1 MIHSSFYK
9 NNTVEDIIRESVKD
23 TKLNIQKSRRDWV
36 RKMLDYYGGNYTRQ
50 YIEDYFNSDAFREIP
65 CYNANFTRRFINKMS
80 RIYTV
85 GADRNVSKQYDL
97 LTIKKD
103 ARMKHVERMTR
114 LMGTVATQ
122 VIYKEFNGMPYFD
135 YRPVYY
141 FDVHLD
147 DPFTPSSIMYP
158 LLMQPEDISYSQNL
172 EWAYWDKEVYIH
184 YDHNGS
190 IIEEYKHGYGVL
202 PFVFTHREEQVD
214 EFFVDGANDIVDCN
228 EQVNI
233 AMTEMQLGLRF
244 QMFGQPFM
252 TGVDSDKR
260 IERAGSDQILDLP
273 EGATY
278 GIASPAGDIN
288 AVIENIKFQ
297 LDLVAQNN
305 HLYVQFAQDGGETPS
320 GIALK
325 IKDLERFEDY
335 QDDIELWKMYEHELY
350 YIEKA
355 IANYNGITLPEK
367 LKLDFNEPEYP
378 KTVSDQISLDEHRLN
393 HFMLDEPDLLMEYNK
408 DLSRKEA
415 EKIIER
421 NKEAMAEPNEEEMVN
436 NYAKAIKENNGK
448 QKNEENDDKEP
459 EKEENY
465 K

>member
-1 MIHSSFYK
+1 MISTTFTQ
-9 NNTVEDIIRESVKD
+9 NVTVEDIINDSVQEN
-23 TKLNIQKSRRDWV
+23 KLENQKGRRDWV
-36 RKMLDYYGGNYTRQ
+36 RKMLDYYGGNHTNQ
-50 YIEDYFNSDAFREIP
+50 YIEDYFSSSAFQEIP
-65 CYNANFTRRFINKMS
+65 CYNANFTRRFVNKMS

-85 GADRNVSKQYDL
+85 GANRNVNKQYDQ

-122 VIYKEFNGMPYFD
+122 VIYKEFHGMPYFD

-141 FDVHLD
+141 FDVYLK
-147 DPFTPSSIMYP
+147 DPFTPAAIMYP
-158 LLMQPEDISYSQNL
+158 LLMQPEDISYTPKM
-172 EWAYWDKEVYIH
+172 EWAYWDDSLYVH
-184 YDHNGS
+184 YDSEGN
-190 IIEEYKHGYGVL
+190 ILDEYEHGYGVM
-202 PFVFTHREEQVD
+202 PFIFTHREEQID

-260 IERAGSDQILDLP
+260 IERVGSDQILDLP

-278 GIASPAGDIN
+278 NIASPSGDIN

-335 QDDIELWKMYEHELY
+335 QDDIELWRMYEHELY
-350 YIEKA
+350 HVERH
-355 IANYNGITLPEK
+355 IAEYNNIKLPET

-378 KTVSDQISLDEHRLN
+378 KTVQDQILLDEHRIK
-393 HFMLDEPDLLMEYNK
+393 HHMIDEADLLMSYNG
-408 DLSRKEA
+408 DLTRKEA
-415 EKIIER
+415 EKIIQK
-421 NKEAMAEPNEEEMVN
+421 NKEAMEDPHYAAMQGNPVEQITETEGVEEYDKDEDNE
-436 NYAKAIKENNGK
+436 
-448 QKNEENDDKEP
+448 
-459 EKEENY
+459 
-465 K
+465 

>member
-1 MIHSSFYK
+1 MISTTFMQK
-9 NNTVEDIIRESVKD
+9 TVEDIITDSVKES
-23 TKLNIQKSRRDWV
+23 KLENQRRRRNWV
-36 RKMLDYYGGNYTRQ
+36 RKMLNYYGGNATNK
-50 YIEDYFNSDAFREIP
+50 YIENYFAADAFKEIP
-65 CYNANFTRRFINKMS
+65 CYNANFTRRFVNKMS

-85 GADRNVSKQYDL
+85 GANRNVNKQYDQ

-122 VIYKEFNGMPYFD
+122 IIYKEHNGMAYFD

-141 FDVHLD
+141 FNVHLS
-147 DPFTPSSIMYP
+147 DPFTPSAIMYP
-158 LLMQPEDISYSQNL
+158 LLMQPDDVSYVEKC
-172 EWAYWDKEVYIH
+172 EWAYWDESIYAH
-184 YDHNGS
+184 YDENGN
-190 IIEEYKHGYGVL
+190 IVEEYEHGYGVL
-202 PFVFTHREEQVD
+202 PFMFTHREEQID
-214 EFFVDGANDIVDCN
+214 EFYVDGANDIVDCN

-260 IERAGSDQILDLP
+260 IERAGSDQIIDLP
-273 EGATY
+273 EGATF
-278 GIASPAGDIN
+278 GIVSPAGNIES
-288 AVIENIKFQ
+288 VIENIKFQ
-297 LDLVAQNN
+297 VDLVAQNN

-335 QDDIELWKMYEHELY
+335 QDDLELWRMYEHELY
-350 YIEKA
+350 YIERE
-355 IANYNGITLPEK
+355 IAAYNNIKLPEK

-378 KTVSDQISLDEHRLN
+378 KTVQDQILLDEHRLR
-393 HFMLDEPDLLMEYNK
+393 HHMLDEVDLLMEYNN

-415 EKIIER
+415 EKIVEK
-421 NKEAMAEPNEEEMVN
+421 NKEAMQDPHLEAMEQGEYEVVESESEELTN
-436 NYAKAIKENNGK
+436 
-448 QKNEENDDKEP
+448 
-459 EKEENY
+459 
-465 K
+465 

>member
-1 MIHSSFYK
+1 MIY
-9 NNTVEDIIRESVKD
+9 NNNMTVEEIIQQSVKESKQL
-23 TKLNIQKSRRDWV
+23 TQKKRREWV
-36 RKMLDYYGGNYTRQ
+36 RRLLNYYGGNGTNK
-50 YIEDYFNSDAFREIP
+50 YIENYFNSSAFQEVP

-85 GADRNVSKQYDL
+85 GTNRNVNNEYDL

-103 ARMKHVERMTR
+103 ARFKHVERMTR

-141 FDVHLD
+141 FDVHLSD
-147 DPFTPSSIMYP
+147 AFTPSAIMYP
-158 LLMQPEDISYSQNL
+158 LLMQPDDVSFIEKC
-172 EWAYWDKEVYIH
+172 EWAYWDNSVYIH
-184 YDHNGS
+184 YDEDGN
-190 IIEEYKHGYGVL
+190 IIDEYEHGYGVL
-202 PFVFTHREEQVD
+202 PFVFTHREEQID

-244 QMFGQPFM
+244 QMFGQPYM

-260 IERAGSDQILDLP
+260 IERAGSDQIIDLP
-273 EGATY
+273 EGATFD
-278 GIASPAGDIN
+278 IVSPQGNIES
-288 AVIENIKFQ
+288 VIENIKFQ
-297 LDLVAQNN
+297 VDLVAQNN

-335 QDDIELWKMYEHELY
+335 QDDLELWRMYEHEFY
-350 YIEKA
+350 NVERE
-355 IANYNGITLPEK
+355 IAAYNNIKLPDK
-367 LKLDFNEPEYP
+367 LKLDFKEPEYP
-378 KTVSDQISLDEHRLN
+378 KTVQDQILLDEHRLK
-393 HFMLDEPDLLMEYNK
+393 HHMLDEVDLLMEYNN

-415 EKIIER
+415 EKIVEK
-421 NKEAMAEPNEEEMVN
+421 NKESRQEAMDNMFPNGNPLQNEES
-436 NYAKAIKENNGK
+436 
-448 QKNEENDDKEP
+448 EES
-459 EKEENY
+459 KEESEE
-465 K
+465 

>member
-1 MIHSSFYK
+1 MIYDSK
-9 NNTVEDIIRESVKD
+9 MTVEEIIAQSVKD
-23 TKLNIQKSRRDWV
+23 AKQSNQQKRREWV
-36 RKMLDYYGGNYTRQ
+36 RRMLNYYGGNATGN
-50 YIEDYFNSDAFREIP
+50 YIKDYFAADAFREIP

-85 GADRNVSKQYDL
+85 GTNRNVNRQYDL

-122 VIYKEFNGMPYFD
+122 VIYKEINGMPYFD

-141 FDVHLD
+141 FSVHLS
-147 DPFTPSSIMYP
+147 DPFTPSAIMYP
-158 LLMQPEDISYSQNL
+158 LLMKPDDISYVEKC
-172 EWAYWDKEVYIH
+172 EWAYWDESIYAH
-184 YDHNGS
+184 YDEDGK
-190 IIEEYKHGYGVL
+190 IIEEYEHGYGVL
-202 PFVFTHREEQVD
+202 PFVFTHREEQID

-260 IERAGSDQILDLP
+260 IERAGSDQIIDLP
-273 EGATY
+273 EGATF
-278 GIASPAGDIN
+278 GIVSPAGNIES
-288 AVIENIKFQ
+288 VIENIKFQ
-297 LDLVAQNN
+297 VDLVAQNN

-335 QDDIELWKMYEHELY
+335 QDDLELWRMYEHELY
-350 YIEKA
+350 YVERE
-355 IANYNGITLPEK
+355 IAAYNNINLPEK

-378 KTVSDQISLDEHRLN
+378 KTVNDQILLDEHRLK
-393 HFMLDEPDLLMEYNK
+393 HHMLDEVDLLMEYNS

-415 EKIIER
+415 EKIIEK
-421 NKEAMAEPNEEEMVN
+421 NKESRQEAVNEMFNGN
-436 NYAKAIKENNGK
+436 NPLENKEN
-448 QKNEENDDKEP
+448 D
-459 EKEENY
+459 EKEEENANHSEI
-465 K
+465 

>member
-1 MIHSSFYK
+1 MI
-9 NNTVEDIIRESVKD
+9 NMTVEQIIAQSVKEA
-23 TKLNIQKSRRDWV
+23 KLQNQRERRNLI
-36 RKMLDYYGGNYTRQ
+36 RRMLNYYGGSNTEQ
-50 YIEDYFNSDAFREIP
+50 YIDPFFNSAAFQEIP
-65 CYNANFTRRFINKMS
+65 PYNANFTRRFINKMS

-85 GADRNVSKQYDL
+85 GANRNVSPQYDQ

-114 LMGTVATQ
+114 LLGTVATQ
-122 VIYKEFNGMPYFD
+122 VIYKESHGIPHFD

-141 FDVHLD
+141 FDVHLE

-158 LLMQPEDISYSQNL
+158 ILMHTDDISDTSKL
-172 EWAYWDKEVYIH
+172 EYAYWDNELYIQ
-184 YDHNGS
+184 YDEKGN
-190 IIEEYKHGYGVL
+190 ILEEYEHGYGIM
-202 PFVFTHREEQVD
+202 PFLFTHREEQID
-214 EFFVDGANDIVDCN
+214 EFFVDGAMDIVDCN

-278 GIASPAGDIN
+278 NIAAPQGDIQ

-335 QDDIELWKMYEHELY
+335 QDDIELWRMYEHDLY
-350 YIEKA
+350 HVEKH
-355 IANYNGITLPEK
+355 IAEYNNIRLPEM
-367 LKLDFNEPEYP
+367 LGLDFNEPEYP
-378 KTVSDQISLDEHRLN
+378 KTVQDQILLDEHRLKHHMIN
-393 HFMLDEPDLLMEYNK
+393 EVDLLMSYNGDLTQDEAAQIIQDNK
-408 DLSRKEA
+408 DFMEDPHYA
-415 EKIIER
+415 
-421 NKEAMAEPNEEEMVN
+421 AMEGKPVEETPETEEIQDN
-436 NYAKAIKENNGK
+436 NAG
-448 QKNEENDDKEP
+448 
-459 EKEENY
+459 
-465 K
+465 

>member
-1 MIHSSFYK
+1 MT
-9 NNTVEDIIRESVKD
+9 NMTVEDIIKKSI
-23 TKLNIQKSRRDWV
+23 TNAKLLTQKKRRDWV
-36 RKMLDYYGGNYTRQ
+36 RRLLNYYGGNATNQ
-50 YIEDYFNSDAFREIP
+50 YIENYFTADAFREIP

-85 GADRNVSKQYDL
+85 GANRNVNKQYDQ

-122 VIYKEFNGMPYFD
+122 VIYKEIYGEPCFD
-135 YRPVYY
+135 YRPIYY
-141 FDVHLD
+141 FNVHLK
-147 DPFTPSSIMYP
+147 DPFTPSAIMYP
-158 LLMQPEDISYSQNL
+158 LLMQPDDVSYVEKC
-172 EWAYWDKEVYIH
+172 EWAYWDESIYAH
-184 YDHNGS
+184 YDEDGN
-190 IIEEYKHGYGVL
+190 IIEEYEHGYGIL
-202 PFVFTHREEQVD
+202 PFIFTHREEQID

-260 IERAGSDQILDLP
+260 IERAGSDQIIDLP
-273 EGATY
+273 EGATF
-278 GIASPAGDIN
+278 GIVSPAGNIES
-288 AVIENIKFQ
+288 VIENIKFQ
-297 LDLVAQNN
+297 VDLVAQNN

-335 QDDIELWKMYEHELY
+335 QDDIELWRMYEHELY
-350 YIEKA
+350 YVEKE
-355 IANYNGITLPEK
+355 IAAFNNIKLPEK

-378 KTVSDQISLDEHRLN
+378 KTVNDQILLDEHRLK
-393 HFMLDEPDLLMEYNK
+393 HHMLDEVDLLMEYNN

-415 EKIIER
+415 EKIIEK
-421 NKEAMAEPNEEEMVN
+421 NKETRQEAVNEMFNGN
-436 NYAKAIKENNGK
+436 NPL
-448 QKNEENDDKEP
+448 ENDKEDEKVE
-459 EKEENY
+459 EKEGKEDNEVY
-465 K
+465 

>member
-1 MIHSSFYK
+1 MIYDQ
-9 NNTVEDIIRESVKD
+9 NMTVEQIITNSVKEL
-23 TKLNIQKSRRDWV
+23 KNVNRLKRREWV
-36 RKMLDYYGGNYTRQ
+36 RRMLNYYGGNATSQ
-50 YIEDYFNSDAFREIP
+50 YIDNYFNSSAFQEVP

-85 GADRNVSKQYDL
+85 GTSRNVGKQYDL

-122 VIYKEFNGMPYFD
+122 VIYKEVNGMPYFD

-141 FDVHLD
+141 FDVHLSD
-147 DPFTPSSIMYP
+147 SFTPSAIMYP
-158 LLMQPEDISYSQNL
+158 LLMQPEDMSLTNKC
-172 EWAYWDKEVYIH
+172 EWAYWDESIYAH
-184 YDHNGS
+184 YDEDGN
-190 IIEEYKHGYGVL
+190 IIDEYEHGYGVL
-202 PFVFTHREEQVD
+202 PFVFTHREEQID

-244 QMFGQPFM
+244 QMFGQPYM

-260 IERAGSDQILDLP
+260 IERAGSDQIIDLP
-273 EGATY
+273 EGATFD
-278 GIASPAGDIN
+278 IVSPQGNIES
-288 AVIENIKFQ
+288 VIENIKFQ
-297 LDLVAQNN
+297 VDLVAQNN

-335 QDDIELWKMYEHELY
+335 QDDLELWRMYEHEFY
-350 YIEKA
+350 HVERE
-355 IANYNGITLPEK
+355 IAAYNNIKLPEK
-367 LKLDFNEPEYP
+367 LKLDFKEPEYP
-378 KTVSDQISLDEHRLN
+378 KTVQDQVMLDEHRLK
-393 HFMLDEPDLLMEYNK
+393 HHMIDEADLLMEYNN

-415 EKIIER
+415 EKIVEKNR
-421 NKEAMAEPNEEEMVN
+421 EAMEDEHLQAMRGGE
-436 NYAKAIKENNGK
+436 I
-448 QKNEENDDKEP
+448 
-459 EKEENY
+459 EKEYED
-465 K
+465 KD

>member
-1 MIHSSFYK
+1 M
-9 NNTVEDIIRESVKD
+9 TVEDIIKKSTTD
-23 TKLNIQKSRRDWV
+23 AKLLTQKKRRDWV
-36 RKMLDYYGGNYTRQ
+36 RKMLNYYGGNGTNQ
-50 YIEDYFNSDAFREIP
+50 YIENYFSANAFQEIP

-85 GADRNVSKQYDL
+85 GANRNVNKQYDQ

-122 VIYKEFNGMPYFD
+122 VIYKEINGMPYFD

-141 FDVHLD
+141 FDVHLS
-147 DPFTPSSIMYP
+147 DPFTPSAIMYP
-158 LLMQPEDISYSQNL
+158 LLMQPDDVSYIDKC
-172 EWAYWDKEVYIH
+172 EWAYWDESIYAH
-184 YDHNGS
+184 YDEDGN
-190 IIEEYKHGYGVL
+190 IIEEYEHGYGIL
-202 PFVFTHREEQVD
+202 PFVFTHREEQID

-260 IERAGSDQILDLP
+260 IERAGSDQIIDLP
-273 EGATY
+273 EGATF
-278 GIASPAGDIN
+278 GIVSPAGNIES
-288 AVIENIKFQ
+288 VIENIKFQ
-297 LDLVAQNN
+297 VDLVAQNN

-335 QDDIELWKMYEHELY
+335 QDDLELWRMYEHELY
-350 YIEKA
+350 YIERE
-355 IANYNGITLPEK
+355 IAAYNNIKLPEK

-378 KTVSDQISLDEHRLN
+378 KTVQDQILLDEHRLK
-393 HFMLDEPDLLMEYNK
+393 HHMLDEVDLLMEYNN
-408 DLSRKEA
+408 DLSRREA
-415 EKIIER
+415 ENTVEK
-421 NKEAMAEPNEEEMVN
+421 NKESRQEAMKDMFNGNNPFEKKEEGEETEEETN
-436 NYAKAIKENNGK
+436 
-448 QKNEENDDKEP
+448 
-459 EKEENY
+459 
-465 K
+465 

>member
-1 MIHSSFYK
+1 MIYDQ
-9 NNTVEDIIRESVKD
+9 NMTVEEIIQQSVKE
-23 TKLNIQKSRRDWV
+23 TKQLTQKKRRTWV
-36 RKMLDYYGGNYTRQ
+36 RRMLNYYGGNATNQ
-50 YIEDYFNSDAFREIP
+50 YIKNYFSSAAFQEIP

-85 GADRNVSKQYDL
+85 GTSRNVGRQYDL

-122 VIYKEFNGMPYFD
+122 VIYKEVNGMPYFD

-141 FDVHLD
+141 FDVHLSD
-147 DPFTPSSIMYP
+147 AFTPSAIMYP
-158 LLMQPEDISYSQNL
+158 LLMQPDDVSYIEKC
-172 EWAYWDKEVYIH
+172 EWAYWDEGRYIH
-184 YDHNGS
+184 YDEDGN
-190 IIEEYKHGYGVL
+190 IIDEYEHGYGVL
-202 PFVFTHREEQVD
+202 PFVFTHREEQID

-244 QMFGQPFM
+244 QMFGQPYM

-260 IERAGSDQILDLP
+260 IERAGSDQIIDLP
-273 EGATY
+273 EGATFD
-278 GIASPAGDIN
+278 IVSPQGNIES
-288 AVIENIKFQ
+288 VIENIKFQ
-297 LDLVAQNN
+297 VDLVAQNN

-335 QDDIELWKMYEHELY
+335 QDDLELWRMYEHEFY
-350 YIEKA
+350 HVERE
-355 IANYNGITLPEK
+355 IAAYNNIKLPEK
-367 LKLDFNEPEYP
+367 LRLDFKEPEYP
-378 KTVSDQISLDEHRLN
+378 KTVQDQVMLDEHRLR
-393 HFMLDEPDLLMEYNK
+393 HHMIDEADLLMEYNN

-415 EKIIER
+415 EKIIEKNR
-421 NKEAMAEPNEEEMVN
+421 EAMEDEHLQAMESGEIGEVEEV
-436 NYAKAIKENNGK
+436 
-448 QKNEENDDKEP
+448 EEYESND
-459 EKEENY
+459 
-465 K
+465 

>member
-1 MIHSSFYK
+1 MIY
-9 NNTVEDIIRESVKD
+9 NQRMAVEDIIKNSVEG
-23 TKLNIQKSRRDWV
+23 TKQLNQKKRRDWV
-36 RKMLDYYGGNYTRQ
+36 RRMLNYYGGNATNQ
-50 YIEDYFNSDAFREIP
+50 YIKNYFTASAFREIP
-65 CYNANFTRRFINKMS
+65 CYNANFTRRFVNKMS

-85 GADRNVSKQYDL
+85 GANRNVNKQYDA

-122 VIYKEFNGMPYFD
+122 VIYKEVYGEPCFD

-141 FDVHLD
+141 FDVHLS
-147 DPFTPSSIMYP
+147 DPFTVSAIMYP
-158 LLMQPEDISYSQNL
+158 LLMKPDDISYIEKC
-172 EWAYWDKEVYIH
+172 EWAYWDESVYIH
-184 YDHNGS
+184 YDEDGN
-190 IIEEYKHGYGVL
+190 ILEEYEHGYGVL
-202 PFVFTHREEQVD
+202 PFIFTHREEQID

-260 IERAGSDQILDLP
+260 IERAGSDQIIDLP
-273 EGATY
+273 EGATF
-278 GIASPAGDIN
+278 GIVSPAGNIES
-288 AVIENIKFQ
+288 VIENIKFQ
-297 LDLVAQNN
+297 VDLVAQNN

-335 QDDIELWKMYEHELY
+335 QDDLELWRMYEHELY
-350 YIEKA
+350 YIERE
-355 IANYNGITLPEK
+355 IAAYNNIKLPEK

-378 KTVSDQISLDEHRLN
+378 KTVQDQIMLDEHRLMHN
-393 HFMLDEPDLLMEYNK
+393 MIDEADLLMEYNK
-408 DLSRKEA
+408 DLTRKEA
-415 EKIIER
+415 EKKIGN
-421 NKEAMAEPNEEEMVN
+421 NKEKTEKLSIFDQVREQSQKATGLQGGIQQTEDTGSDIEP
-436 NYAKAIKENNGK
+436 
-448 QKNEENDDKEP
+448 
-459 EKEENY
+459 
-465 K
+465 

>member
-1 MIHSSFYK
+1 MIYNQSMAVK
-9 NNTVEDIIRESVKD
+9 DIIKNSIEGTKQLNQKKRRE
-23 TKLNIQKSRRDWV
+23 WV
-36 RKMLDYYGGNYTRQ
+36 RRLLNYYGGNATNQ
-50 YIEDYFNSDAFREIP
+50 YINNYFSASAFREIP

-85 GADRNVSKQYDL
+85 GANRNVNKQYEA
-97 LTIKKD
+97 LTVKKD

-122 VIYKEFNGMPYFD
+122 VIYKEIYGEPCFD

-141 FDVHLD
+141 FNVHLK
-147 DPFTPSSIMYP
+147 DPFTPSAIMYP
-158 LLMQPEDISYSQNL
+158 LLMQPDDVSYVEKC
-172 EWAYWDKEVYIH
+172 EWAYWDESIYAH
-184 YDHNGS
+184 YDEDGN
-190 IIEEYKHGYGVL
+190 IIEEYEHGYGVL
-202 PFVFTHREEQVD
+202 PFIFTHREEQID

-260 IERAGSDQILDLP
+260 IERAGSDQIIDLP
-273 EGATY
+273 EGATF
-278 GIASPAGDIN
+278 GIVSPAGNIES
-288 AVIENIKFQ
+288 VIENIKFQ
-297 LDLVAQNN
+297 VDLVAQNN

-335 QDDIELWKMYEHELY
+335 QDDIELWRMYEHELY
-350 YIEKA
+350 YIERE
-355 IANYNGITLPEK
+355 IAAYNNIKLPEK

-378 KTVSDQISLDEHRLN
+378 KTVNDQVLLDEHRLK
-393 HFMLDEPDLLMEYNK
+393 HHMLDEADLLMEYNN

-415 EKIIER
+415 EKIIEK
-421 NKEAMAEPNEEEMVN
+421 NKESRQENLNEMFNGNNPLENKEEEDT
-436 NYAKAIKENNGK
+436 G
-448 QKNEENDDKEP
+448 EELTN
-459 EKEENY
+459 
-465 K
+465 

>member
-1 MIHSSFYK
+1 MIHSSFEGK
-9 NNTVEDIIRESVKD
+9 ATVEDIISESVKD
-23 TKLNIQKSRRDWV
+23 TKLNIQKARRDWV
-36 RKMLDYYGGNYTRQ
+36 RRMLDYYGGNYTNQ
-50 YIEDYFNSDAFREIP
+50 YIEQYFDSEAFREIP

-85 GADRNVSKQYDL
+85 GANRNVNKEYDL

-122 VIYKEFNGMPYFD
+122 VIYKEYNGMPYFD
-135 YRPVYY
+135 YRPIYY
-141 FDVHLD
+141 FDVHLS
-147 DPFTPSSIMYP
+147 DPFTPSAIMYP
-158 LLMQPEDISYSQNL
+158 LLMQPEDISYNKNI
-172 EWAYWDKEVYIH
+172 EWAYWDESIYAH
-184 YDHNGS
+184 YDSNGS
-190 IIEEYKHGYGVL
+190 IIEEYEHGYGVL
-202 PFVFTHREEQVD
+202 PFIFTHREEQVD

-244 QMFGQPFM
+244 QMFGQPYM
-252 TGVDSDKR
+252 TGVDTDKR

-278 GIASPAGDIN
+278 NIASPAGDLN

-335 QDDIELWKMYEHELY
+335 QDDIELWRMYEHELY
-350 YIEKA
+350 HVERE
-355 IANYNGITLPEK
+355 IAAYNNINLPDK

-378 KTVSDQISLDEHRLN
+378 KTVQDQVLLDEHRLK
-393 HFMLDEPDLLMEYNK
+393 HHMVDESDLLMEYNK

-415 EKIIER
+415 EKIVEKNKETR
-421 NKEAMAEPNEEEMVN
+421 KEAMDEMFGGN
-436 NYAKAIKENNGK
+436 NPLNSENLKED
-448 QKNEENDDKEP
+448 EYYDKED
-459 EKEENY
+459 
-465 K
+465 